1 METSSMS
8 SSCSQWWRAPLRLVE
23 PAPTKRSLPGAFR
36 LADALAQELEE
47 PVGDLGVLFQKR
59 LEVPLGDGRQG
70 DVGVGLDR
78 RAAPL
83 LVEQRHLTKG
93 VARPEL
99 PRLALDR
106 GDRNRAIEDDH
117 EANAVFPADHD
128 FVPGRVI
135 DRLHL

>member
-1 METSSMS
+1 MEASLLS
-8 SSCSQWWRAPLRLVE
+8 SSCSQWWRVPLRLVE
-23 PAPTKRSLPGAFR
+23 PAPRLPGAFR

-93 VARPEL
+93 VARAEL

-106 GDRNRAIEDDH
+106 GDRNRTIEDDT
-117 EANAVFPADHD
+117 
-128 FVPGRVI
+128 
-135 DRLHL
+135 